1 LYGYIYAHAK
11 NVHHVCA
18 NHIHSAHHAT
28 YNAHAMIVISS
39 RSSVAHDRHRRN
51 ISHARPI
58 HGPKARNASF
68 GPSISYRNFD
78 ASYVLYC
85 KLRKPVASN
94 VGPKHKNGKTCVWVP
109 KPM

>member
-1 LYGYIYAHAK
+1 
-11 NVHHVCA
+11 
-18 NHIHSAHHAT
+18 
-28 YNAHAMIVISS
+28 MIVISS

-85 KLRKPVASN
+85 KPRKVVASN
-94 VGPKHKNGKTCVWVP
+94 VGPKCKNGKTCVWVP
-109 KPM
+109 EST